1 MKRPATA
8 QSYAARLSRV
18 TAHIDAN
25 LDARLDLEALAAIA
39 CFSPFHFHRIYR
51 AVMGET
57 VGESV
62 TRLRLHRAAIQLLT
76 TATPI
81 AAVAKTAGYGSSAA
95 FGRAFAAGYA
105 ATPAAFRHRRDA
117 GARAGGRAAKQ
128 ESNTVNVV
136 IQDRAPM
143 RIAAIAHRGPYNQ
156 ISRAFERL
164 YAWAGPRGVARLG
177 AKGVAIFFD
186 DVRATAPA
194 DLRSEAGITVG
205 PEVTGEGDIIVREVP
220 GGRHAMLLFKGPYAQ
235 IFSVMGEL
243 YGWLA
248 TSGEEPADAP
258 QFEVYLNDPHDTAPA
273 DLLTEICLPL
283 MER

>member
-8 QSYAARLSRV
+8 DSYAIRLARV
-18 TAHIDAN
+18 AAHIDAN

-39 CFSPFHFHRIYR
+39 CFSPYHFHRLYR
-51 AVMGET
+51 AVLGET
-57 VGESV
+57 VSETV
-62 TRLRLHRAAIQLLT
+62 ARLRLHRAAIQLLT
-76 TATPI
+76 TAAPI
-81 AAVAKTAGYGSSAA
+81 TAIAKAAGYGSAAA
-95 FGRAFAAGYA
+95 FSRAFASGYA
-105 ATPAAFRHRRDA
+105 ATPAAFRRRRDP
-117 GARAGGRAAKQ
+117 GARPAAAKQ
-128 ESNTVNVV
+128 EMPAMNVV

-143 RIAAIAHRGPYNQ
+143 RIACLPHRGPYNQ
-156 ISRAFERL
+156 ISRAFESL
-164 YAWAGPRGVARLG
+164 YAWAIPRGLAGPG
-177 AKGVAIFFD
+177 AMGVALFYD
-186 DVRATAPA
+186 DVRATAPQ

-205 PEVTGEGDIIVREVP
+205 PDAVAGGAVTIREVP

-248 TSGEEPADAP
+248 TSGEEPAHAP

-283 MER
+283 VER